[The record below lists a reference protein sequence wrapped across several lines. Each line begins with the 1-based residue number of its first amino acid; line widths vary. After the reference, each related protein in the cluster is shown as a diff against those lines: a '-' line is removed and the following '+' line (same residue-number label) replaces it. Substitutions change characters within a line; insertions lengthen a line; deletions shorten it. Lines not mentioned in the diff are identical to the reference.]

1 MRNIPHGLM
10 HFKTLSLADGAVW
23 EGYGTFRRQSLARK
37 RRVWGVG
44 DLAPLPVCFL
54 LLWPRLPCHYGA
66 SPLEPEARVNSSLHN
81 LFLIM
86 ETYHHNRGEVI
97 QM

>member
-1 MRNIPHGLM
+1 MEPLGGRALLEVGHVSKVL
-10 HFKTLSLADGAVW
+10 
-23 EGYGTFRRQSLARK
+23 
-37 RRVWGVG
+37 GVG

-54 LLWPRLPCHYGA
+54 LSVCGLRCGLSGSMPCLPCHYGT

-86 ETYHHNRGEVI
+86 ETCHHNRGEVI